1 MIIFSLNIYNFF
13 KNIPQQTLSEAKLHV
28 ETKYNTERIM
38 PDVYI
43 IILDSYPNNEVLKR
57 DFNYDNYEFINYLK
71 NKGFFVYDKMLSNYT
86 KTIGSLP
93 SFTNFEYLENIK
105 YDTSSE
111 ALNKSELFYNAK
123 KYGYKTIFINTYI
136 EFSIND
142 NAYIDK
148 VLDFSNIYS
157 SQEYIL
163 TSLFFYNTLYEN
175 LYRYFDKLFSID
187 DGEMWKKLPNP
198 DSIANQHNSPK
209 FIFAHILSPHFPYMK
224 NDKGEKVHET
234 DKLINPMDNEYKI
247 NKESCLK
254 YILYTNKK
262 TEQTIEEILKASKNK
277 PYIIIMGDHGLRL
290 HYFEHN
296 DDKKT
301 NIIFNE
307 KNTINSYF
315 NTFAAIY
322 TPEKDYTL
330 YKKANSLI
338 NFLIIFS
345 NELFKTNY
353 KLKQDKFY
361 YIYFHHNDA
370 KLENIQK
377 NYIELKETLIR

>member
-1 MIIFSLNIYNFF
+1 MNKKELIFCNSLLFFLIQILLYVENVFSVYLENIFLIKVVKIMLLLLFF
-13 KNIPQQTLSEAKLHV
+13 LCFYQLC
-28 ETKYNTERIM
+28 
-38 PDVYI
+38 
-43 IILDSYPNNEVLKR
+43 
-57 DFNYDNYEFINYLK
+57 NYDNYEFINYLK

-86 KTIGSLP
+86 KTIGSIP
-93 SFTNFEYLENIK
+93 SFTNFEYLKNIN
-105 YDTSSE
+105 YETSSE
-111 ALNKSELFYNAK
+111 AINKSALFYNAK
-123 KYGYKTIFINTYI
+123 KHGYKTIFINTYI
-136 EFSIND
+136 EFSINN

-148 VLDFSNIYS
+148 VLDFSHVYS
-157 SQEYIL
+157 SQEYVL
-163 TSLFFYNTLYEN
+163 TSFFFYNTLYEN
-175 LYRYFDKLFSID
+175 LYRYFDQLFSID
-187 DGEMWKKLPNP
+187 DSEMWKKLPNP
-198 DSIANQHNSPK
+198 DLVTSQKNSPK

-224 NDKGEKVHET
+224 NDKGEKVHER
-234 DKLINPMDNEYKI
+234 DRLINPVDNEYKI

-262 TEQTIEEILKASKNK
+262 TEQTIDEILKTSAHK

-290 HYFEHN
+290 HYFENN

-322 TPEKDYTL
+322 TPEQDYKQ

-370 KLENIQK
+370 VLKNIQK
-377 NYIELKETLIR
+377 NYVELKESLIR